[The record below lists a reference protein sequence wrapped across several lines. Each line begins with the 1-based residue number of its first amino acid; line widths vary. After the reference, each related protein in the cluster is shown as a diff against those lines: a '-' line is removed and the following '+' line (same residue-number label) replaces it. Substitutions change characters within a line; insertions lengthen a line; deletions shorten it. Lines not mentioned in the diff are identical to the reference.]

1 MADGSIRI
9 DATVSDEQAK
19 KQIAQMTKD
28 IEKQSA
34 AVDKQAAKVQKLA
47 EQWNKVAAGGT
58 KGTKMQADLAATEKE
73 AARLA
78 ARLDEVNA
86 EIEKA
91 QSDYNTKLKQAATG
105 AIPQEEFSESA
116 QKLNSLVAES
126 DKLGEALRNADDK
139 AAQLKQQLAEIK
151 QSSTMSSAG
160 QNVRQ
165 NLANETTQLD
175 NMKAGLKQSKSEMND
190 FVSQTNSKMAKLKRV
205 IAGLGAGLKT
215 SVGSLQNSLGGKLG
229 AAIDKLKAKF
239 SNFGRSSQKSM
250 KKATGGVQS
259 FGVRLRSIVAGAL
272 FFNLISKALTAMA
285 DRLGKALLA
294 NKTFAKS
301 FGQVKSNLLTAFQPI
316 YESIIPWLNKL
327 MQALAQVTA
336 QMAQFIASVFG
347 TTAQQAQENAK
358 ELNKQTDALDSTASS
373 AKKAEK
379 ALASFDTV
387 QKLTNKTTT
396 DPSTPKFD
404 TDYSAAKNQTPQWL
418 TDFWKVFQDSWA
430 QYGQQTIE
438 SAKNA
443 LSALKDMVSAIG
455 QSFMKIW
462 TNGTGLET
470 LNNIQ
475 LLLQTIFNLITAIAT
490 AFTNAWNANNTGE
503 QMLQAIMNLLNTIIQ
518 IITSIGQAFIN
529 AWNSG
534 NAGQA
539 MLQAIMT
546 AITNVV
552 SFVNSI
558 GQAFLTAWND
568 AGLGESI
575 MGHIISI
582 VTNIANAIGN
592 ISQRLQEA
600 WEKNN
605 NGVQIWEAILGIV
618 DSILGFIDRIT
629 EATANWAAQLNFEP
643 LMESIRNVLQ
653 AIKNLA
659 DSLGDVLGDLYENV
673 VLPMLTW
680 VIQTGLPGL
689 INLLANVIQFL
700 SEHKTLLALLTDAVI
715 GFVAAFKIA
724 SIIQQLA
731 SMAAAIGK
739 IVSGISPLTA
749 VLALVITLTV
759 GIISAWSNLTPLER
773 ATTVIYGIVAAVAA
787 LAVAIGAVTG
797 AAGAIAAA
805 AALAIGIGMV
815 YKNINAASKRSSASS
830 ASAYSLGNGNRPV
843 AFSMNDVPALANG
856 AVISPNSEF
865 LALLGD
871 QKSGVNVETP
881 LSTMIDAFNAALDA
895 RGGTGNSSQPIE
907 LYIDGAKFARI
918 TGPYNT
924 GETRR
929 RGVSLVAGGA

>member
-58 KGTKMQADLAATEKE
+58 KGIKMQADLAATEKE

-165 NLANETTQLD
+165 NLANETMQLE

-205 IAGLGAGLKT
+205 VAGLGAGLKT

-229 AAIDKLKAKF
+229 AAIDKLKSKF

-294 NKTFAKS
+294 NQTFAKS

-387 QKLTNKTTT
+387 QKLTNNSNNTT
-396 DPSTPKFD
+396 DPSAPKFD

-418 TDFWKVFQDSWA
+418 TDFWKVFQESWA

-455 QSFMKIW
+455 QSFMAIW

-490 AFTNAWNANNTGE
+490 AFTNAWNTNNTGE

-518 IITSIGQAFIN
+518 IITSIGQAFIA
-529 AWNSG
+529 AWNDG
-534 NAGQA
+534 NAGQI

-558 GQAFLTAWND
+558 GQAFLVAWNQ

-582 VTNIANAIGN
+582 ITNIANAIGN
-592 ISQRLQEA
+592 IAQRLQEA

-605 NGVQIWEAILGIV
+605 TGVAIWTAILGIV
-618 DSILGFIDRIT
+618 DSVLGFVDRIAQ
-629 EATANWAAQLNFEP
+629 ATANWAAQLNFSP
-643 LMESIRNVLQ
+643 LLESIKTLLEGV
-653 AIKNLA
+653 KNLT
-659 DSLGDVLGDLYENV
+659 DTLGEALGEIYQDII
-673 VLPMLTW
+673 LPLLTW
-680 VIQTGLPGL
+680 VIQTGLPSVITLLGS
-689 INLLANVIQFL
+689 LANFIANNKVLVKSLI
-700 SEHKTLLALLTDAVI
+700 EAVTL
-715 GFVAAFKIA
+715 FVAAWKLTGIIA
-724 SIIQQLA
+724 AVAKL
-731 SMAAAIGK
+731 
-739 IVSGISPLTA
+739 VSTINPLTA
-749 VLALVITLTV
+749 ALGLVVTLTLAV
-759 GIISAWSNLTPLER
+759 MNAWSNLSTLER
-773 ATTVIYGIVAAVAA
+773 VTTIIYGVVAAVAA
-787 LAVAIGAVTG
+787 LAVALGAITG
-797 AAGAIAAA
+797 PAGAIAAA
-805 AALAIGIGMV
+805 ASIAVGLGMV
-815 YKNINAASKRSSASS
+815 ALNTSKANKRSSSGTR
-830 ASAYSLGNGNRPV
+830 AYSEDFSRPV
-843 AFSMNDVPALANG
+843 AFSLDSVPHLANG

-918 TGPYNT
+918 TGPYNS

-929 RGVSLVAGGA
+929 RGVSLVTGGA

>member
-28 IEKQSA
+28 IEEQSA

-58 KGTKMQADLAATEKE
+58 KGIKMQADLAATEKE

-165 NLANETTQLD
+165 NLANETMQLE

-205 IAGLGAGLKT
+205 VAGLGAGLKT

-229 AAIDKLKAKF
+229 AAIDKLKSKF

-294 NKTFAKS
+294 NQTFAKS

-387 QKLTNKTTT
+387 QKLTNNSNNTT
-396 DPSTPKFD
+396 DPSAPKFD
-404 TDYSAAKNQTPQWL
+404 TDYSAVKNQTPQWL

-455 QSFMKIW
+455 QAFMAVW
-462 TNGTGLET
+462 TNGTGLAL

-490 AFTNAWNANNTGE
+490 AFTNAWNTNNTGE
-503 QMLQAIMNLLNTIIQ
+503 QMLQAIMNLLNTIVQ

-558 GQAFLTAWND
+558 GQAFLVAWNQ

-582 VTNIANAIGN
+582 ITNIANAIGN
-592 ISQRLQEA
+592 IAQRLQEA

-605 NGVQIWEAILGIV
+605 TGVAIWTAILGIV
-618 DSILGFIDRIT
+618 DSVLGFVDRIAQ
-629 EATANWAAQLNFEP
+629 ATANWAAQLNFSP
-643 LMESIRNVLQ
+643 LLESIKTLLEGV
-653 AIKNLA
+653 KNLT
-659 DSLGDVLGDLYENV
+659 DTLGEALGEIYQDII
-673 VLPMLTW
+673 LPLLTW
-680 VIQTGLPGL
+680 VIQTGLPSVITLLGS
-689 INLLANVIQFL
+689 LANFIANNKVLVKSLI
-700 SEHKTLLALLTDAVI
+700 EAVTL
-715 GFVAAFKIA
+715 FVAAWKLTGIIA
-724 SIIQQLA
+724 AVAKL
-731 SMAAAIGK
+731 
-739 IVSGISPLTA
+739 VSTINPLTA
-749 VLALVITLTV
+749 ALGLVVTLTLAV
-759 GIISAWSNLTPLER
+759 MNAWSNLSTLER
-773 ATTVIYGIVAAVAA
+773 VTTIIYGVVAAVAA
-787 LAVAIGAVTG
+787 LAVALGAITG
-797 AAGAIAAA
+797 PAGAIAAA
-805 AALAIGIGMV
+805 ASIAVGLGMV
-815 YKNINAASKRSSASS
+815 ALNTSKANKRSSSGTR
-830 ASAYSLGNGNRPV
+830 AYSEDFSRPV
-843 AFSMNDVPALANG
+843 AFSLDSVPHLANG

-929 RGVSLVAGGA
+929 RGVSLVTGGA

>member
-58 KGTKMQADLAATEKE
+58 KGIKMQADLAATEKE

-78 ARLDEVNA
+78 TRLDEVNA

-91 QSDYNTKLKQAATG
+91 QSDYNTKLNQAATG

-165 NLANETTQLD
+165 SLDNETTQLG

-205 IAGLGAGLKT
+205 VAGLGAGLKT
-215 SVGSLQNSLGGKLG
+215 SVGSLQNSLGSKLG
-229 AAIDKLKAKF
+229 ATIDKLKSKF

-272 FFNLISKALTAMA
+272 FFNLISKALTAMT

-316 YESIIPWLNKL
+316 YESIIPLLNKL

-387 QKLTNKTTT
+387 QKLTNNTT
-396 DPSTPKFD
+396 DPSAPKFD

-455 QSFMKIW
+455 QSFMAIW

-475 LLLQTIFNLITAIAT
+475 LLLQTIFDLITAIAT
-490 AFTNAWNANNTGE
+490 AFTNAWNTNNTGE

-518 IITSIGQAFIN
+518 IITSIGQAFIA
-529 AWNSG
+529 AWNDG
-534 NAGQA
+534 NAGQI
-539 MLQAIMT
+539 MLQSIMT
-546 AITNVV
+546 LITTVVQAISAIGQAFLAAWNDGNAGQTMINTLIQMITAVV
-552 SFVNSI
+552 NLVNSI
-558 GQAFLTAWND
+558 GQAFITAWTQG
-568 AGLGESI
+568 GLGQSI
-575 MGHIISI
+575 FAHILSI
-582 VTNIANAIGN
+582 ITNIITAIKSIAEN
-592 ISQRLQEA
+592 LQSA
-600 WEKNN
+600 WEYNG
-605 NGVQIWEAILGIV
+605 NGVAIWT
-618 DSILGFIDRIT
+618 SILKIIDDVLAGIDRMSQ
-629 EATANWAAQLNFEP
+629 ATANWASGLNFEP
-643 LMESIRNVLQ
+643 LMTAFRNLLAAIEPLVDIIMNGLSWAYENVLQ
-653 AIKNLA
+653 PFSKWTIEEAAPAIL
-659 DSLGDVLGDLYENV
+659 
-673 VLPMLTW
+673 
-680 VIQTGLPGL
+680 
-689 INLLANVIQFL
+689 NLLAAALQAVYKVVSALAPILQTIWSIIKPIVQFIGFSVI
-700 SEHKTLLALLTDAVI
+700 SIIEGLTDTITKLGDAISFVLNLISKI
-715 GFVAAFKIA
+715 G
-724 SIIQQLA
+724 SG
-731 SMAAAIGK
+731 IG
-739 IVSGISPLTA
+739 SGISSLVGALGGGLSAFSLDSPTA
-749 VLALVITLTV
+749 
-759 GIISAWSNLTPLER
+759 
-773 ATTVIYGIVAAVAA
+773 
-787 LAVAIGAVTG
+787 
-797 AAGAIAAA
+797 
-805 AALAIGIGMV
+805 
-815 YKNINAASKRSSASS
+815 
-830 ASAYSLGNGNRPV
+830 AYSL
-843 AFSMNDVPALANG
+843 DIPALANG

-918 TGPYNT
+918 TGPYNS

-929 RGVSLVAGGA
+929 RGVSLVTGGA

>member
-9 DATVSDEQAK
+9 EATVSDEQAK

-58 KGTKMQADLAATEKE
+58 KGIKMQADLAATEKE

-86 EIEKA
+86 EIEKT
-91 QSDYNTKLKQAATG
+91 QSDYSTKLKQAATG
-105 AIPQEEFSESA
+105 AIPQEEFSASA
-116 QKLNSLVAES
+116 QKLSELVAES
-126 DKLGEALRNADDK
+126 DKLAEALRGADDK
-139 AAQLKQQLAEIK
+139 AAKLKVDLAAAKEA
-151 QSSTMSSAG
+151 SVSSSAG
-160 QNVRQ
+160 QNVKS
-165 NLANETTQLD
+165 NLD
-175 NMKAGLKQSKSEMND
+175 NEQVKLENMRYGLKKSQADMD
-190 FVSQTNSKMAKLKRV
+190 GFVNQTNSKIAKLKRV
-205 IAGLGAGLKT
+205 VASLSAGLKT
-215 SVGSLQNSLGGKLG
+215 SVGNLQKSFGSKLG

-294 NKTFAKS
+294 NQTFAKS

-387 QKLTNKTTT
+387 QKLSNNSSNTT
-396 DPSTPKFD
+396 DPSAPKFD

-455 QSFMKIW
+455 QSFMAIW

-475 LLLQTIFNLITAIAT
+475 LLLQTIFDLITAIAT
-490 AFTNAWNANNTGE
+490 AFTNAWNTNNTGE

-518 IITSIGQAFIN
+518 IITSIGQAFIA
-529 AWNSG
+529 AWNDG
-534 NAGQA
+534 NAGQI
-539 MLQAIMT
+539 MLQSIMT
-546 AITNVV
+546 LITTVVQAINAIGQAFLAAWNDGNAGQTMINSLIQMITAVV
-552 SFVNSI
+552 NLVNSI
-558 GQAFLTAWND
+558 GQAFIAAWSD

-575 MGHIISI
+575 FSNILSII
-582 VTNIANAIGN
+582 TNIENAIKSLAEN
-592 ISQRLQEA
+592 LQSA
-600 WEKNN
+600 WEYNG
-605 NGVQIWEAILGIV
+605 NGVAVWE
-618 DSILGFIDRIT
+618 SILKIIDDVLAGIDKMSQ
-629 EATANWAAQLNFEP
+629 ATADWASGLNFEP
-643 LMESIRNVLQ
+643 LVTAFNNFMAALEPVVDLIMNGLAWAWENVLLP
-653 AIKNLA
+653 LA
-659 DSLGDVLGDLYENV
+659 SWTIEEAAPAVL
-673 VLPMLTW
+673 
-680 VIQTGLPGL
+680 
-689 INLLANVIQFL
+689 NLLAAALQAVYKVVSALAPILQTIWSIIKPIVQFIGFSVI
-700 SEHKTLLALLTDAVI
+700 SIIKGLTDTITKLGDALSFVI
-715 GFVAAFKIA
+715 NLISKIG
-724 SIIQQLA
+724 SG
-731 SMAAAIGK
+731 IG
-739 IVSGISPLTA
+739 SGISSL
-749 VLALVITLTV
+749 VGALGGGL
-759 GIISAWSNLTPLER
+759 SAFSLDSP
-773 ATTVIYGIVAAVAA
+773 AA
-787 LAVAIGAVTG
+787 
-797 AAGAIAAA
+797 
-805 AALAIGIGMV
+805 
-815 YKNINAASKRSSASS
+815 
-830 ASAYSLGNGNRPV
+830 AYSL
-843 AFSMNDVPALANG
+843 DIPALANG

-918 TGPYNT
+918 TGPYNS

>member
-58 KGTKMQADLAATEKE
+58 KGIKMQADLAATEKE

-78 ARLDEVNA
+78 TRLDEVNA

-91 QSDYNTKLKQAATG
+91 QSDYSTKLKQAATG

-126 DKLGEALRNADDK
+126 DRLGEALRNADAK

-165 NLANETTQLD
+165 NLANETTQLE

-190 FVSQTNSKMAKLKRV
+190 FASQTNSKMAKLKRV
-205 IAGLGAGLKT
+205 IASLGAGLKT

-229 AAIDKLKAKF
+229 AAIDKLKGKF
-239 SNFGRSSQKSM
+239 SSFGRSSQKSM

-294 NKTFAKS
+294 NQTFAKS

-387 QKLTNKTTT
+387 QKLSNNSSNTT
-396 DPSTPKFD
+396 DPSAPKFD
-404 TDYSAAKNQTPQWL
+404 TDYSAVKNQTPQWL

-455 QSFMKIW
+455 QSFMAIW

-475 LLLQTIFNLITAIAT
+475 LLLQTIFDLITAIAT
-490 AFTNAWNANNTGE
+490 AFTNAWNTNNTGE

-518 IITSIGQAFIN
+518 IITSIGQAFIA
-529 AWNSG
+529 AWNDG
-534 NAGQA
+534 NAGQI
-539 MLQAIMT
+539 MLQSIMT
-546 AITNVV
+546 LITTVVQAISAIGQAFLAAWNDGNAGQTMINTLIQMITAVV
-552 SFVNSI
+552 NLVNSI
-558 GQAFLTAWND
+558 GQAFIAAWSD

-575 MGHIISI
+575 FSNILSII
-582 VTNIANAIGN
+582 TNIENTIKSLAEN
-592 ISQRLQEA
+592 LQSA
-600 WEKNN
+600 WEYNG
-605 NGVQIWEAILGIV
+605 NGVAIWESILKIV
-618 DSILGFIDRIT
+618 DDVLAGIDKMSQ
-629 EATANWAAQLNFEP
+629 ATADWASGLNFEP
-643 LMESIRNVLQ
+643 LVTAFNNFMAALEPVVDLIVNGLAWAWENVLLPLASWTIEEAVPAILNLLAAALQ
-653 AIKNLA
+653 AIYKVVSALA
-659 DSLGDVLGDLYENV
+659 PILQTIWSIIKPIVQFIGFSVISIIEGLTDTITKLGDAISFVLN
-673 VLPMLTW
+673 
-680 VIQTGLPGL
+680 L
-689 INLLANVIQFL
+689 I
-700 SEHKTLLALLTDAVI
+700 SKI
-715 GFVAAFKIA
+715 G
-724 SIIQQLA
+724 SG
-731 SMAAAIGK
+731 IG
-739 IVSGISPLTA
+739 SGISSL
-749 VLALVITLTV
+749 VGALGGGL
-759 GIISAWSNLTPLER
+759 S
-773 ATTVIYGIVAAVAA
+773 
-787 LAVAIGAVTG
+787 
-797 AAGAIAAA
+797 
-805 AALAIGIGMV
+805 
-815 YKNINAASKRSSASS
+815 
-830 ASAYSLGNGNRPV
+830 
-843 AFSMNDVPALANG
+843 AFSMDSPTAAYALDIPALANG

-918 TGPYNT
+918 TGPYNS

-929 RGVSLVAGGA
+929 RGVSLVTGGA

>member
-58 KGTKMQADLAATEKE
+58 KGIKMQADLAATEKE

-78 ARLDEVNA
+78 TRLDEVNA

-91 QSDYNTKLKQAATG
+91 QSDYSTKLKQAATG

-139 AAQLKQQLAEIK
+139 AAQLKQQIAEIK

-165 NLANETTQLD
+165 NLANETTQLE

-205 IAGLGAGLKT
+205 IAGLGAGLKS
-215 SVGSLQNSLGGKLG
+215 SVGSLQNFLGGKLG

-387 QKLTNKTTT
+387 QKLSNKTTT

-418 TDFWKVFQDSWA
+418 TDFWKVFQQSWA
-430 QYGQQTIE
+430 QYGQQSIE
-438 SAKNA
+438 SAKTA
-443 LSALKDMVSAIG
+443 LAALKDMVSAIG
-455 QSFMKIW
+455 RSFMEIW

-490 AFTNAWNANNTGE
+490 AFTNAWNTNNTGE

-518 IITSIGQAFIN
+518 IITSIGQAFIA
-529 AWNSG
+529 AWNDG
-534 NAGQA
+534 NAGQI
-539 MLQAIMT
+539 MLQSIMT
-546 AITNVV
+546 LITTVVQAINAIGQAFLAAWNDGNAGQTMLNSLIQMITAVV
-552 SFVNSI
+552 NLVNSI
-558 GQAFLTAWND
+558 GQAFIVAWSD

-575 MGHIISI
+575 FSNILSII
-582 VTNIANAIGN
+582 TNIENAIKSLAQN
-592 ISQRLQEA
+592 LQSA
-600 WEKNN
+600 WEYNN
-605 NGVQIWEAILGIV
+605 NGVAIWE
-618 DSILGFIDRIT
+618 SILKIIDDVLAGIDKMSQ
-629 EATANWAAQLNFEP
+629 ATADWASGLNFEP
-643 LMESIRNVLQ
+643 LVTAFNNFMAALEPVVDLIMNGLAWAWENVLLPLASWTIEDAVPAILNLLAAALQ
-653 AIKNLA
+653 AIYKVVSALA
-659 DSLGDVLGDLYENV
+659 PILQTIWSIIKPIVQFIGFSVISIIEGLTDTITKLGDAISFVLN
-673 VLPMLTW
+673 
-680 VIQTGLPGL
+680 L
-689 INLLANVIQFL
+689 I
-700 SEHKTLLALLTDAVI
+700 SKI
-715 GFVAAFKIA
+715 G
-724 SIIQQLA
+724 SG
-731 SMAAAIGK
+731 IG
-739 IVSGISPLTA
+739 SGISSL
-749 VLALVITLTV
+749 VGALGGGL
-759 GIISAWSNLTPLER
+759 SAFSLDSPT
-773 ATTVIYGIVAAVAA
+773 
-787 LAVAIGAVTG
+787 
-797 AAGAIAAA
+797 
-805 AALAIGIGMV
+805 
-815 YKNINAASKRSSASS
+815 
-830 ASAYSLGNGNRPV
+830 SAYAL
-843 AFSMNDVPALANG
+843 DIPALANG

-871 QKSGVNVETP
+871 QKNGVNVETP

-895 RGGTGNSSQPIE
+895 RGGAGNSSQPIE

>member
-34 AVDKQAAKVQKLA
+34 AVDRQAAKVQKLA
-47 EQWNKVAAGGT
+47 DQWNKVAAGGT
-58 KGTKMQADLAATEKE
+58 KGIKMQADLAATEKE

-91 QSDYNTKLKQAATG
+91 QSDYNTKLKQATTG

-165 NLANETTQLD
+165 SLDNETTQLG

-229 AAIDKLKAKF
+229 AAIDKLKSKF

-336 QMAQFIASVFG
+336 QMAQFTASVFG
-347 TTAQQAQENAK
+347 TTAQKAQDNAK
-358 ELNKQTDALDSTASS
+358 ALEEQVDATNDTTKAT
-373 AKKAEK
+373 KKAEK

-387 QKLTNKTTT
+387 QKLSNNSDNTT
-396 DPSTPKFD
+396 DPSAPKFD
-404 TDYSAAKNQTPQWL
+404 TDYSAVKKQTPQWL

-443 LSALKDMVSAIG
+443 LSALKDMVSAVG
-455 QSFMKIW
+455 QSFMAIW

-490 AFTNAWNANNTGE
+490 AFTNAWNTNNTGE

-518 IITSIGQAFIN
+518 IITSIGQAFIA
-529 AWNSG
+529 AWNDG
-534 NAGQA
+534 NAGQI

-558 GQAFLTAWND
+558 GQAFIVAWNQ

-582 VTNIANAIGN
+582 ITNIVNAIGN
-592 ISQRLQEA
+592 IAQRLQEA

-605 NGVQIWEAILGIV
+605 TGVAIWTAILGIV
-618 DSILGFIDRIT
+618 DSVLGFVDRIAQ
-629 EATANWAAQLNFEP
+629 ATANWAAQLNFSP
-643 LMESIRNVLQ
+643 LLESIKTLLEGV
-653 AIKNLA
+653 KNLT
-659 DSLGDVLGDLYENV
+659 DTLGEALGEIYQDII
-673 VLPMLTW
+673 LPLLTW
-680 VIQTGLPGL
+680 VIQTGLPSVITLLGS
-689 INLLANVIQFL
+689 LANFIANNKVLVKSLI
-700 SEHKTLLALLTDAVI
+700 EAVTL
-715 GFVAAFKIA
+715 FVAAWKLTGIIA
-724 SIIQQLA
+724 AVAKLA
-731 SMAAAIGK
+731 STINPLAAALG
-739 IVSGISPLTA
+739 
-749 VLALVITLTV
+749 LVVTLTLAV
-759 GIISAWSNLTPLER
+759 MNAWSNLTTLER
-773 ATTVIYGIVAAVAA
+773 ITTIIYGVVAAVAA
-787 LAVAIGAVTG
+787 LAVALGAVTG
-797 AAGAIAAA
+797 PAGAIAAA
-805 AALAIGIGMV
+805 ASIAVGIGMV
-815 YKNINAASKRSSASS
+815 ALNTSKANKRSSSGTR
-830 ASAYSLGNGNRPV
+830 AYSGEFSRPV
-843 AFSMNDVPALANG
+843 AFSLDSVPHLANG

-918 TGPYNT
+918 TGPYNS

-929 RGVSLVAGGA
+929 RGVSLVTGGA

>member
-58 KGTKMQADLAATEKE
+58 KGIKMQADLAATEKE

-165 NLANETTQLD
+165 NLANETTQLE

-205 IAGLGAGLKT
+205 ITGLGAGLKT
-215 SVGSLQNSLGGKLG
+215 SVGSLQNFLGGKLG

-239 SNFGRSSQKSM
+239 ANFGRSSQKSM

-387 QKLTNKTTT
+387 QKLTNNTT
-396 DPSTPKFD
+396 DPSAPKFD
-404 TDYSAAKNQTPQWL
+404 TDYSAAENQTPQWL

-443 LSALKDMVSAIG
+443 LTALKDMVSAIG
-455 QSFMKIW
+455 QSFMAIW

-475 LLLQTIFNLITAIAT
+475 LLLQTIFDLITAIAT
-490 AFTNAWNANNTGE
+490 AFTNAWNTNNTGE

-518 IITSIGQAFIN
+518 IITSIGQAFIA
-529 AWNSG
+529 AWNDG
-534 NAGQA
+534 NAGQI
-539 MLQAIMT
+539 MLQSIMT
-546 AITNVV
+546 LITTVVQAINAIGQAFLAAWNDGNAGQTMINTLIQMITAVV
-552 SFVNSI
+552 NLVNSI
-558 GQAFLTAWND
+558 GQAFIAAWSD

-575 MGHIISI
+575 FSNILSII
-582 VTNIANAIGN
+582 TNIENSIKSLAEN
-592 ISQRLQEA
+592 LQSA
-600 WEKNN
+600 WEYNG
-605 NGVQIWEAILGIV
+605 NGVAIWE
-618 DSILGFIDRIT
+618 SILKIIDDVLAGIDKMSQ
-629 EATANWAAQLNFEP
+629 ATADWASGLNFEP
-643 LMESIRNVLQ
+643 LVTAFNNFMAALEPVVDLIMNGLAWAWENVLLP
-653 AIKNLA
+653 LA
-659 DSLGDVLGDLYENV
+659 SWTIEEAAPAVL
-673 VLPMLTW
+673 
-680 VIQTGLPGL
+680 
-689 INLLANVIQFL
+689 NLLAAALQAVYKVVSALAPILQTIWSIIKPIVQFIGFSVI
-700 SEHKTLLALLTDAVI
+700 SIIKGLTDTITKLGDALSFVI
-715 GFVAAFKIA
+715 NLISKIG
-724 SIIQQLA
+724 SG
-731 SMAAAIGK
+731 IG
-739 IVSGISPLTA
+739 SGISSL
-749 VLALVITLTV
+749 VGALGGGL
-759 GIISAWSNLTPLER
+759 SAFSLDSP
-773 ATTVIYGIVAAVAA
+773 AA
-787 LAVAIGAVTG
+787 
-797 AAGAIAAA
+797 
-805 AALAIGIGMV
+805 
-815 YKNINAASKRSSASS
+815 
-830 ASAYSLGNGNRPV
+830 AYSL
-843 AFSMNDVPALANG
+843 DIPALANG

-918 TGPYNT
+918 TGPYNS

-929 RGVSLVAGGA
+929 RGVSLVTGGA

>member
-34 AVDKQAAKVQKLA
+34 AVDKQAAKVHKLA

-58 KGTKMQADLAATEKE
+58 KGIKMQADLAATEKE

-86 EIEKA
+86 EIEKT

-105 AIPQEEFSESA
+105 TIPQEEFSESA

-165 NLANETTQLD
+165 SLANETTQLE

-190 FVSQTNSKMAKLKRV
+190 FVSHTNSKMAKLKRV
-205 IAGLGAGLKT
+205 IASLGAGLKT
-215 SVGSLQNSLGGKLG
+215 SVGSLQNFLGGKLG

-239 SNFGRSSQKSM
+239 ANFGRSSQKSM

-272 FFNLISKALTAMA
+272 FFNLISKALTEMA

-294 NKTFAKS
+294 NQTFAKS

-387 QKLTNKTTT
+387 QKLTNNTT
-396 DPSTPKFD
+396 DPSAPKFD
-404 TDYSAAKNQTPQWL
+404 TDYSAVKNQTPQWL

-443 LSALKDMVSAIG
+443 LFALKDMVSAIG
-455 QSFMKIW
+455 QSFMAIW

-475 LLLQTIFNLITAIAT
+475 LLLQTIFGLITAIAT
-490 AFTNAWNANNTGE
+490 AFTNAWNTNNTGE

-518 IITSIGQAFIN
+518 IITSIGQAFIA
-529 AWNSG
+529 AWNDG
-534 NAGQA
+534 NAGQI
-539 MLQAIMT
+539 MLQSIMT
-546 AITNVV
+546 LITTVVQTISAIGQAFLAAWNDGNAGQTMINTLIQMITAVV
-552 SFVNSI
+552 SLVNSI
-558 GQAFLTAWND
+558 GQAFIAAWSD

-575 MGHIISI
+575 FSNILSII
-582 VTNIANAIGN
+582 TNIENAIKSLAEN
-592 ISQRLQEA
+592 LQSA
-600 WEKNN
+600 WEYNG
-605 NGVQIWEAILGIV
+605 NGVAVWE
-618 DSILGFIDRIT
+618 SILKIIDDVLAGIDKMSQ
-629 EATANWAAQLNFEP
+629 ATADWASGLNFEP
-643 LMESIRNVLQ
+643 LVTAFNNFMAALEPVVDLIMNGLAWAWENVLLP
-653 AIKNLA
+653 LA
-659 DSLGDVLGDLYENV
+659 SWTIEEAAPAVL
-673 VLPMLTW
+673 
-680 VIQTGLPGL
+680 
-689 INLLANVIQFL
+689 NLLAAALQAVYKVVSALAPILQTIWSIIKPIVQFIGFSVI
-700 SEHKTLLALLTDAVI
+700 SIIKGLTDTITKLGDAISFVLNLISKI
-715 GFVAAFKIA
+715 G
-724 SIIQQLA
+724 SG
-731 SMAAAIGK
+731 IG
-739 IVSGISPLTA
+739 SGISSL
-749 VLALVITLTV
+749 VGALGGGL
-759 GIISAWSNLTPLER
+759 S
-773 ATTVIYGIVAAVAA
+773 
-787 LAVAIGAVTG
+787 
-797 AAGAIAAA
+797 
-805 AALAIGIGMV
+805 
-815 YKNINAASKRSSASS
+815 
-830 ASAYSLGNGNRPV
+830 
-843 AFSMNDVPALANG
+843 AFSLDSPTAAYALDIPALANG

-918 TGPYNT
+918 TGPYNS

-929 RGVSLVAGGA
+929 RGVSLVTGGA

>member
-58 KGTKMQADLAATEKE
+58 KGIKMQADLAATEKE

-78 ARLDEVNA
+78 TRLDEVNA

-165 NLANETTQLD
+165 NLANETTQLE
-175 NMKAGLKQSKSEMND
+175 NMKTGLKQSKSEMND

-205 IAGLGAGLKT
+205 VAGLGAGLKS

-239 SNFGRSSQKSM
+239 SSFGRSSQKSM

-272 FFNLISKALTAMA
+272 FFNLISKALTAMT

-316 YESIIPWLNKL
+316 YEAIIPWLNKL

-336 QMAQFIASVFG
+336 RMAQFIASVFG

-387 QKLTNKTTT
+387 QKLSNETT

-404 TDYSAAKNQTPQWL
+404 TDYSAAGNQTPQWL

-455 QSFMKIW
+455 QSFMAIW

-490 AFTNAWNANNTGE
+490 AFTNAWNTNNTGE

-539 MLQAIMT
+539 MLQAIMA

-618 DSILGFIDRIT
+618 DSILGYIDRCSK
-629 EATANWAAQLNFEP
+629 ATADWAAQLNFEP
-643 LMESIRNVLQ
+643 LMESIKNLLQ
-653 AIKNLA
+653 AIKNLV
-659 DSLGDVLGDLYENV
+659 DTIGEVLGNVHQSV
-673 VLPMLTW
+673 VLPFLGW
-680 VIQTGLPGL
+680 VIETALPGL
-689 INLLANVIQFL
+689 INLLATVIQFL
-700 SEHKTLLALLTDAVI
+700 SEHQNLLVVLTGLVV
-715 GFVAAFKIA
+715 GFIAAFKLA
-724 SIIQQLA
+724 VIIQQLVKMA
-731 SMAAAIGK
+731 SAISDVIALFTANPILIAVVAIVAA
-739 IVSGISPLTA
+739 
-749 VLALVITLTV
+749 LALVIANWNKIKEV
-759 GIISAWSNLTPLER
+759 AGNVCDWIVEKIQAIIQTIKDAIQSVKDFFS
-773 ATTVIYGIVAAVAA
+773 
-787 LAVAIGAVTG
+787 AIGNKVSS
-797 AAGAIAAA
+797 
-805 AALAIGIGMV
+805 GI
-815 YKNINAASKRSSASS
+815 SSFFGGGT
-830 ASAYSLGNGNRPV
+830 SAYSLPASAAV
-843 AFSMNDVPALANG
+843 SSYSLDIPALANG

>member
-58 KGTKMQADLAATEKE
+58 KGIKMQADLAATEKE

-165 NLANETTQLD
+165 SLDNETTQLG

-205 IAGLGAGLKT
+205 VAGLGAGLKT

-229 AAIDKLKAKF
+229 AAIDKLKSKF

-294 NKTFAKS
+294 NQTFAKS

-387 QKLTNKTTT
+387 QKLTNNSNNTT
-396 DPSTPKFD
+396 DPSAPKFD

-418 TDFWKVFQDSWA
+418 TDFWKVFQESWA

-455 QSFMKIW
+455 QSFMAIW
-462 TNGTGLET
+462 TSGTGLET

-475 LLLQTIFNLITAIAT
+475 LMLQTIFDLITAIAT
-490 AFTNAWNANNTGE
+490 AFTNAWNTNNTGE

-518 IITSIGQAFIN
+518 IITSIGQAFIA
-529 AWNSG
+529 AWNDG
-534 NAGQA
+534 NAGQI

-558 GQAFLTAWND
+558 GQAFIVAWNQ

-582 VTNIANAIGN
+582 ITNIANAIGN
-592 ISQRLQEA
+592 IAQRLQEA

-605 NGVQIWEAILGIV
+605 TGVAIWTAILGIV
-618 DSILGFIDRIT
+618 DSVLGFVDRIAQ
-629 EATANWAAQLNFEP
+629 ATANWAAQLNFSP
-643 LMESIRNVLQ
+643 LLESIKTLLEGV
-653 AIKNLA
+653 KNLT
-659 DSLGDVLGDLYENV
+659 DTLGEALGEIYQDII
-673 VLPMLTW
+673 LPLLTW
-680 VIQTGLPGL
+680 VIQTGLPSVITLLGS
-689 INLLANVIQFL
+689 LANFIANNKVLVKSLI
-700 SEHKTLLALLTDAVI
+700 EAVTL
-715 GFVAAFKIA
+715 FVAAWKLTGIIA
-724 SIIQQLA
+724 AVAKL
-731 SMAAAIGK
+731 
-739 IVSGISPLTA
+739 VSTINPLTA
-749 VLALVITLTV
+749 ALGLVVTLTLAV
-759 GIISAWSNLTPLER
+759 MNAWSNLSTLER
-773 ATTVIYGIVAAVAA
+773 VTTIIYGVVAAVAA
-787 LAVAIGAVTG
+787 LAVALGAITG
-797 AAGAIAAA
+797 PAGAIAAA
-805 AALAIGIGMV
+805 ASIAVGLGMV
-815 YKNINAASKRSSASS
+815 ALNTSKANKRSSSGTR
-830 ASAYSLGNGNRPV
+830 AYSEDFSRPV
-843 AFSMNDVPALANG
+843 AFSLDSVPHLANG

-918 TGPYNT
+918 TGPYNS

-929 RGVSLVAGGA
+929 RGVSLVTGGA

>member
-58 KGTKMQADLAATEKE
+58 KGIKMQADLAATEKE

-165 NLANETTQLD
+165 NLANETTQLG

-205 IAGLGAGLKT
+205 VAGLGAGLKT
-215 SVGSLQNSLGGKLG
+215 SVGSLQNFLGGKLG

-239 SNFGRSSQKSM
+239 SSFGRSSQKSM

-294 NKTFAKS
+294 NQTFAKS

-387 QKLTNKTTT
+387 QKLSNNSSNTT
-396 DPSTPKFD
+396 DPSAPKFD
-404 TDYSAAKNQTPQWL
+404 TDYSAAKNQTPKWL

-443 LSALKDMVSAIG
+443 LTALKDMVSAIG
-455 QSFMKIW
+455 QSFMAIW

-475 LLLQTIFNLITAIAT
+475 LLLQTIFDLITAIAT
-490 AFTNAWNANNTGE
+490 AFTNAWNTNNTGE
-503 QMLQAIMNLLNTIIQ
+503 QMLQAIMDLLNTIIQ
-518 IITSIGQAFIN
+518 IITSIGQAFIA
-529 AWNSG
+529 AWNDG
-534 NAGQA
+534 NAGQI
-539 MLQAIMT
+539 MLQSIMT
-546 AITNVV
+546 LITTVVQAISAIGQAFLAAWNDGNAGQTMINTLIQMITAVV
-552 SFVNSI
+552 NLVNSI
-558 GQAFLTAWND
+558 GQAFITAWTD

-575 MGHIISI
+575 FSNILSII
-582 VTNIANAIGN
+582 TNIENTIKSLAEN
-592 ISQRLQEA
+592 LQSA
-600 WEKNN
+600 WEYNG
-605 NGVQIWEAILGIV
+605 NGVAIWESILKIV
-618 DSILGFIDRIT
+618 DDVLAGIDKMSQ
-629 EATANWAAQLNFEP
+629 ATADWASGLNFEP
-643 LMESIRNVLQ
+643 LVTAFNNFMAALEPVVDLIVNGLAWAWENVLLPLASWTIEEAAPAILNLLAAALQ
-653 AIKNLA
+653 AIYKVVSALA
-659 DSLGDVLGDLYENV
+659 PILQTIWSIIKPIVQFIGFSVISIIEGLTDTITKLGDTISFVL
-673 VLPMLTW
+673 
-680 VIQTGLPGL
+680 
-689 INLLANVIQFL
+689 NL
-700 SEHKTLLALLTDAVI
+700 
-715 GFVAAFKIA
+715 
-724 SIIQQLA
+724 
-731 SMAAAIGK
+731 IGK
-739 IVSGISPLTA
+739 IGSGIGSGISSL
-749 VLALVITLTV
+749 VGALGGGL
-759 GIISAWSNLTPLER
+759 S
-773 ATTVIYGIVAAVAA
+773 
-787 LAVAIGAVTG
+787 
-797 AAGAIAAA
+797 
-805 AALAIGIGMV
+805 
-815 YKNINAASKRSSASS
+815 
-830 ASAYSLGNGNRPV
+830 
-843 AFSMNDVPALANG
+843 AFSLDSPATAYALDIPALANG

-918 TGPYNT
+918 TGPYNS

-929 RGVSLVAGGA
+929 RGVSLVTGGA

>member
-58 KGTKMQADLAATEKE
+58 KGIKMQADLAATEKE

-78 ARLDEVNA
+78 TRLDEVNA

-91 QSDYNTKLKQAATG
+91 QSDYNAKLKQAATG

-151 QSSTMSSAG
+151 QSSAMSSAG

-165 NLANETTQLD
+165 NLANETTQLE

-215 SVGSLQNSLGGKLG
+215 SVGSLQNFLGGKLG

-239 SNFGRSSQKSM
+239 ANFGRSSQKSM

-294 NKTFAKS
+294 NQTFAKS

-387 QKLTNKTTT
+387 QKLSNNSSNTT

-404 TDYSAAKNQTPQWL
+404 TDYSAAKNQTPKWL

-455 QSFMKIW
+455 QSFMAIW

-475 LLLQTIFNLITAIAT
+475 LLLQTIFDLIAAIAT
-490 AFTNAWNANNTGE
+490 AFTNAWNTNNTGE
-503 QMLQAIMNLLNTIIQ
+503 QMLQAIMDLLNTIIQ
-518 IITSIGQAFIN
+518 IITSIGQAFIA
-529 AWNSG
+529 AWNDG
-534 NAGQA
+534 NAGQI
-539 MLQAIMT
+539 MLQSIMT
-546 AITNVV
+546 LITTVVQAISAIGQAFLAAWNDGNAGQTMINTLIQMITAVV
-552 SFVNSI
+552 NLVNSI
-558 GQAFLTAWND
+558 GQAFIAAWSD

-575 MGHIISI
+575 FSNILSII
-582 VTNIANAIGN
+582 TNIENAIKSLAEN
-592 ISQRLQEA
+592 LQSA
-600 WEKNN
+600 WEYNG
-605 NGVQIWEAILGIV
+605 NGVAIWE
-618 DSILGFIDRIT
+618 SILKIIDDVLAGIDKMSQ
-629 EATANWAAQLNFEP
+629 ATADWASGLNFEP
-643 LMESIRNVLQ
+643 LVTALNNFMAALEPVVDLIMNGLAWAWENVLLP
-653 AIKNLA
+653 LA
-659 DSLGDVLGDLYENV
+659 SWTIEEAAPAVL
-673 VLPMLTW
+673 
-680 VIQTGLPGL
+680 
-689 INLLANVIQFL
+689 NLLAAALQAVYKVVSALAPILQTIWSIIKPIVQFIGFSVI
-700 SEHKTLLALLTDAVI
+700 SIIKGLTDTITKLGDAISFVLNLISKI
-715 GFVAAFKIA
+715 G
-724 SIIQQLA
+724 SG
-731 SMAAAIGK
+731 IG
-739 IVSGISPLTA
+739 SGISSL
-749 VLALVITLTV
+749 VGALGGGL
-759 GIISAWSNLTPLER
+759 S
-773 ATTVIYGIVAAVAA
+773 
-787 LAVAIGAVTG
+787 
-797 AAGAIAAA
+797 
-805 AALAIGIGMV
+805 
-815 YKNINAASKRSSASS
+815 
-830 ASAYSLGNGNRPV
+830 
-843 AFSMNDVPALANG
+843 AFSLDSPTAAYALDIPALANG

-918 TGPYNT
+918 TGPYNS

-929 RGVSLVAGGA
+929 RGVSLVTGGA

>member
-58 KGTKMQADLAATEKE
+58 KGIKMQADLAATEKE

-165 NLANETTQLD
+165 NLANETTQLE

-215 SVGSLQNSLGGKLG
+215 SVGSLQNFLGGKLG

-239 SNFGRSSQKSM
+239 ANFGRSSQKSM

-294 NKTFAKS
+294 NQTFAKS

-387 QKLTNKTTT
+387 QKLTNNSNNTT
-396 DPSTPKFD
+396 DPSAPKFD
-404 TDYSAAKNQTPQWL
+404 TDYSAVKNQTPQWL

-443 LSALKDMVSAIG
+443 LSALKDMVSTIG
-455 QSFMKIW
+455 QSFMAIW

-475 LLLQTIFNLITAIAT
+475 LLLQTIFDLITAIAT
-490 AFTNAWNANNTGE
+490 AFTNAWNTNNTGE
-503 QMLQAIMNLLNTIIQ
+503 QMLQSIMNLLNTIIQ
-518 IITSIGQAFIN
+518 IITSIGQAFIA
-529 AWNSG
+529 AWNDG
-534 NAGQA
+534 NAGQI
-539 MLQAIMT
+539 MLQSIMT
-546 AITNVV
+546 LITTVVQAISAIGQAFLAAWNDGNAGQTMINTLIQMITAVV
-552 SFVNSI
+552 NLVNSI
-558 GQAFLTAWND
+558 GQAFIAAWSD

-575 MGHIISI
+575 FSNILSII
-582 VTNIANAIGN
+582 TNIENAIKSLAQN
-592 ISQRLQEA
+592 LQSA
-600 WEKNN
+600 WEYNN
-605 NGVQIWEAILGIV
+605 NGVAIWE
-618 DSILGFIDRIT
+618 SILKIIDDVLAGIDKMSQ
-629 EATANWAAQLNFEP
+629 ATADWASGLNFEP
-643 LMESIRNVLQ
+643 LVTAFNNFMAALEPVVDLIMNGLAWAWENVLLP
-653 AIKNLA
+653 LA
-659 DSLGDVLGDLYENV
+659 SWTIEEAAPAVL
-673 VLPMLTW
+673 
-680 VIQTGLPGL
+680 
-689 INLLANVIQFL
+689 NLLAAALQAVYKVVSALAPILQTIWSIIKPIVQFIGFSVI
-700 SEHKTLLALLTDAVI
+700 SIIKGLTDTITKLGDAISFVLNLISKI
-715 GFVAAFKIA
+715 G
-724 SIIQQLA
+724 SG
-731 SMAAAIGK
+731 IG
-739 IVSGISPLTA
+739 SGISSL
-749 VLALVITLTV
+749 VGALGGGL
-759 GIISAWSNLTPLER
+759 S
-773 ATTVIYGIVAAVAA
+773 
-787 LAVAIGAVTG
+787 
-797 AAGAIAAA
+797 
-805 AALAIGIGMV
+805 
-815 YKNINAASKRSSASS
+815 
-830 ASAYSLGNGNRPV
+830 
-843 AFSMNDVPALANG
+843 AFSLDSPTAAYALDIPALANG

-918 TGPYNT
+918 TGPYNS

-929 RGVSLVAGGA
+929 RGVSLVTGGA

>member
-9 DATVSDEQAK
+9 EATVSDEQAK

-58 KGTKMQADLAATEKE
+58 KGIKMQADLAATEKE

-116 QKLNSLVAES
+116 KKLNSLVAES

-165 NLANETTQLD
+165 NLANETTQLE

-205 IAGLGAGLKT
+205 VAGLGAGLKT

-229 AAIDKLKAKF
+229 AAIDKLKSKF

-387 QKLTNKTTT
+387 QKLTNNSNNTT
-396 DPSTPKFD
+396 DPSAPKFD

-418 TDFWKVFQDSWA
+418 TDFWKVFQESWA

-455 QSFMKIW
+455 QSFMAIW

-490 AFTNAWNANNTGE
+490 AFTNAWNTNNTGE

-518 IITSIGQAFIN
+518 IITSIGQAFIA
-529 AWNSG
+529 AWNDG
-534 NAGQA
+534 NAGQI

-558 GQAFLTAWND
+558 GQAFLVAWNQ

-582 VTNIANAIGN
+582 ITNIANAIGN
-592 ISQRLQEA
+592 IAQRLQEA

-605 NGVQIWEAILGIV
+605 TGVAIWTAILGIV
-618 DSILGFIDRIT
+618 DSVLGFVDRIAQ
-629 EATANWAAQLNFEP
+629 ATANWAAQLNFSP
-643 LMESIRNVLQ
+643 LLESIKTLLEGV
-653 AIKNLA
+653 KNLT
-659 DSLGDVLGDLYENV
+659 DTLGEALGEIYQDII
-673 VLPMLTW
+673 LPLLTW
-680 VIQTGLPGL
+680 VIQTGLPSVITLLGS
-689 INLLANVIQFL
+689 LANFIANNKVLVKSLI
-700 SEHKTLLALLTDAVI
+700 EAVTL
-715 GFVAAFKIA
+715 FVAAWKLTGIIA
-724 SIIQQLA
+724 AVAKL
-731 SMAAAIGK
+731 
-739 IVSGISPLTA
+739 VSTINPLTA
-749 VLALVITLTV
+749 ALGLVVTLTLAV
-759 GIISAWSNLTPLER
+759 MNAWSNLSTLER
-773 ATTVIYGIVAAVAA
+773 VTTIIYGVVAAVAA
-787 LAVAIGAVTG
+787 LAVALGAITG
-797 AAGAIAAA
+797 PAGAIAAA
-805 AALAIGIGMV
+805 ASIAVGLGMV
-815 YKNINAASKRSSASS
+815 ALNTSKANKRSSSGTR
-830 ASAYSLGNGNRPV
+830 AYSEDFSRPV
-843 AFSMNDVPALANG
+843 AFSLDSVPHLANG

-918 TGPYNT
+918 TGPYNS

-929 RGVSLVAGGA
+929 RGVSLVTGGA

>member
-34 AVDKQAAKVQKLA
+34 AVDKQAAKVQRLA

-58 KGTKMQADLAATEKE
+58 KGIKMQADLAATEKE

-78 ARLDEVNA
+78 TRLDEVNA

-91 QSDYNTKLKQAATG
+91 QSDYSTKLKQAATG

-160 QNVRQ
+160 QNARQ

-272 FFNLISKALTAMA
+272 FFNLISKALTAMT

-387 QKLTNKTTT
+387 QKLSNKTTT
-396 DPSTPKFD
+396 DPSTPEFD

-418 TDFWKVFQDSWA
+418 TDFWKVFQQSWA

-618 DSILGFIDRIT
+618 DSILGYIDRCSK
-629 EATANWAAQLNFEP
+629 ATADWAAQLNFEP
-643 LMESIRNVLQ
+643 LMESIKNLLQ
-653 AIKNLA
+653 AIKNLV
-659 DSLGDVLGDLYENV
+659 DTIGEVLGNVHQSV
-673 VLPMLTW
+673 VLPFLGW
-680 VIQTGLPGL
+680 VIETALPGL
-689 INLLANVIQFL
+689 INLLATVIQFL
-700 SEHKTLLALLTDAVI
+700 SEHQNLLVVLTGLVV
-715 GFVAAFKIA
+715 GFIAAFKLA
-724 SIIQQLA
+724 AIIQQLVKMA
-731 SMAAAIGK
+731 STISDVIALFTANPILIAVVAIVAA
-739 IVSGISPLTA
+739 
-749 VLALVITLTV
+749 LALVIANWNKIKEV
-759 GIISAWSNLTPLER
+759 AGNVCDWIVEKIQAIIQTIKDAIQSVKDFFS
-773 ATTVIYGIVAAVAA
+773 
-787 LAVAIGAVTG
+787 AIGNKVSS
-797 AAGAIAAA
+797 
-805 AALAIGIGMV
+805 GI
-815 YKNINAASKRSSASS
+815 SSFFGGGT
-830 ASAYSLGNGNRPV
+830 SAYSLPASATV
-843 AFSMNDVPALANG
+843 SSYSLDIPALANG

-881 LSTMIDAFNAALDA
+881 LSTMVDAFNAALDA

-918 TGPYNT
+918 TGPYNS

-929 RGVSLVAGGA
+929 RGVSLVTGGA

>member
-9 DATVSDEQAK
+9 EATVSDEQAK

-58 KGTKMQADLAATEKE
+58 KGIKMQADLAATEKE

-86 EIEKA
+86 EIEKT
-91 QSDYNTKLKQAATG
+91 QSDYSTKLKQAATG
-105 AIPQEEFSESA
+105 AIPQEEFSASA
-116 QKLNSLVAES
+116 QKLSELVAES
-126 DKLGEALRNADDK
+126 DKLAEALRGADDK
-139 AAQLKQQLAEIK
+139 AAKLKVDLAAAKEA
-151 QSSTMSSAG
+151 SVSSSAG
-160 QNVRQ
+160 QNVKS
-165 NLANETTQLD
+165 NLD
-175 NMKAGLKQSKSEMND
+175 NEQVKLENMRYGLKKSQADMD
-190 FVSQTNSKMAKLKRV
+190 GFVNQTNSKIAKLKRV
-205 IAGLGAGLKT
+205 VASLSAGLKT
-215 SVGSLQNSLGGKLG
+215 SVGNLQKSFGSKLG

-294 NKTFAKS
+294 NQTFAKS

-387 QKLTNKTTT
+387 QKLSNNSSNTT
-396 DPSTPKFD
+396 DPSAPKFD

-455 QSFMKIW
+455 QSFMAIW

-475 LLLQTIFNLITAIAT
+475 LLLQTIFDLITAIAT
-490 AFTNAWNANNTGE
+490 AFTNAWNTNNTGE

-518 IITSIGQAFIN
+518 IITSIGQAFIA
-529 AWNSG
+529 AWNDG
-534 NAGQA
+534 NAGQI
-539 MLQAIMT
+539 MLQSIMT
-546 AITNVV
+546 LITTVVQAINAIGQAFLAAWNDGNAGQTMINSLIQMITAVV
-552 SFVNSI
+552 NLVNSI
-558 GQAFLTAWND
+558 GQAFIAAWSD

-575 MGHIISI
+575 FSNILSII
-582 VTNIANAIGN
+582 TNIENAIKSLAEN
-592 ISQRLQEA
+592 LQSA
-600 WEKNN
+600 WEYNG
-605 NGVQIWEAILGIV
+605 NGVAVWE
-618 DSILGFIDRIT
+618 SILKIIDDVLAGIDKMSQ
-629 EATANWAAQLNFEP
+629 ATADWASGLNFEP
-643 LMESIRNVLQ
+643 LVTAFNNFMAALEPVVDLIMNGLAWAWENVLLP
-653 AIKNLA
+653 LA
-659 DSLGDVLGDLYENV
+659 SWTIEEAAPAVL
-673 VLPMLTW
+673 
-680 VIQTGLPGL
+680 
-689 INLLANVIQFL
+689 NLLAAALQAVYKVVSALAPILQTIWSIIKPIVQFIGFSVI
-700 SEHKTLLALLTDAVI
+700 SIIKGLTDTITKLGDALSFVI
-715 GFVAAFKIA
+715 NLISKIG
-724 SIIQQLA
+724 SG
-731 SMAAAIGK
+731 IG
-739 IVSGISPLTA
+739 SGISSL
-749 VLALVITLTV
+749 VGALGGGL
-759 GIISAWSNLTPLER
+759 SAFSLDSP
-773 ATTVIYGIVAAVAA
+773 AA
-787 LAVAIGAVTG
+787 
-797 AAGAIAAA
+797 
-805 AALAIGIGMV
+805 
-815 YKNINAASKRSSASS
+815 
-830 ASAYSLGNGNRPV
+830 AYSL
-843 AFSMNDVPALANG
+843 DIPALANG

-918 TGPYNT
+918 TGPYNS

-929 RGVSLVAGGA
+929 RGVSLVTGGA

>member
-58 KGTKMQADLAATEKE
+58 KGIKMQADLAATEKE

-165 NLANETTQLD
+165 NLANETTQLG

-205 IAGLGAGLKT
+205 VAGLGAGLKT

-239 SNFGRSSQKSM
+239 SSFGRSSQKSM

-387 QKLTNKTTT
+387 QKLTNNSNNTT
-396 DPSTPKFD
+396 DPSAPKFD
-404 TDYSAAKNQTPQWL
+404 TDYSAVKNQTPQWL

-455 QSFMKIW
+455 QSFMAIW

-490 AFTNAWNANNTGE
+490 AFTNAWNTNNTGE

-518 IITSIGQAFIN
+518 IITSIGQAFIA
-529 AWNSG
+529 AWNDG
-534 NAGQA
+534 NAGQI
-539 MLQAIMT
+539 MLQSIMT
-546 AITNVV
+546 LITTVVQAISAIGQAFLAAWNDGNAGQTMINTLIQMITAVV
-552 SFVNSI
+552 NLVNSI
-558 GQAFLTAWND
+558 GQAFIAAWSD

-575 MGHIISI
+575 FSNILSII
-582 VTNIANAIGN
+582 TNIENTIKSLAEN
-592 ISQRLQEA
+592 LQSA
-600 WEKNN
+600 WEYNG
-605 NGVQIWEAILGIV
+605 NGVAVWE
-618 DSILGFIDRIT
+618 SILKIIDDVLAGIDKMSQ
-629 EATANWAAQLNFEP
+629 ATADWASGLNFEP
-643 LMESIRNVLQ
+643 LVTAFNNFMAALEPVVDLIMNGLAWAWENVLLP
-653 AIKNLA
+653 LA
-659 DSLGDVLGDLYENV
+659 SWTIEEAAPAVL
-673 VLPMLTW
+673 
-680 VIQTGLPGL
+680 
-689 INLLANVIQFL
+689 NLLAAALQAVYKVVSALAPILQTIWSIIKPIVQFIGFSVI
-700 SEHKTLLALLTDAVI
+700 SIIKGLTDTITKLGDALSFVI
-715 GFVAAFKIA
+715 NLISKIG
-724 SIIQQLA
+724 SG
-731 SMAAAIGK
+731 IG
-739 IVSGISPLTA
+739 SGISSLVGALGGGLSAFSLDSPTA
-749 VLALVITLTV
+749 
-759 GIISAWSNLTPLER
+759 
-773 ATTVIYGIVAAVAA
+773 
-787 LAVAIGAVTG
+787 
-797 AAGAIAAA
+797 
-805 AALAIGIGMV
+805 
-815 YKNINAASKRSSASS
+815 
-830 ASAYSLGNGNRPV
+830 AYSL
-843 AFSMNDVPALANG
+843 DIPALANG

-895 RGGTGNSSQPIE
+895 RGGNGNSSQPIE

-918 TGPYNT
+918 TGPYNS

-929 RGVSLVAGGA
+929 RGVSLVTGGA

>member
-58 KGTKMQADLAATEKE
+58 KGIKMQADLAATERE

-160 QNVRQ
+160 RNVRQ
-165 NLANETTQLD
+165 NLANETTQLE

-205 IAGLGAGLKT
+205 VAGLGAGLKT
-215 SVGSLQNSLGGKLG
+215 SVGSLQNFLGGKLG

-239 SNFGRSSQKSM
+239 ANFGRSSQKSM

-294 NKTFAKS
+294 NQTFAKS

-387 QKLTNKTTT
+387 QKLTNNSNNTT
-396 DPSTPKFD
+396 DPSAPKFD
-404 TDYSAAKNQTPQWL
+404 TDYSAVKNQTPQWL

-455 QSFMKIW
+455 QSFMAIW

-475 LLLQTIFNLITAIAT
+475 LLLQTIFDLITAIAT
-490 AFTNAWNANNTGE
+490 AFTNAWNTNNTGE
-503 QMLQAIMNLLNTIIQ
+503 QMLQSIMNLLNTIIQ
-518 IITSIGQAFIN
+518 IITSIGQAFIA
-529 AWNSG
+529 AWNDG
-534 NAGQA
+534 NAGQI
-539 MLQAIMT
+539 MLQSIMT
-546 AITNVV
+546 LITTVVQAISAIGQAFLAAWNDGNAGQTMINTLIQMITAVV
-552 SFVNSI
+552 NLVNSI
-558 GQAFLTAWND
+558 GQAFIAAWSD

-575 MGHIISI
+575 FSNILSII
-582 VTNIANAIGN
+582 TNIENTIKSLAEN
-592 ISQRLQEA
+592 LQSA
-600 WEKNN
+600 WKYNG
-605 NGVQIWEAILGIV
+605 NGVAVWE
-618 DSILGFIDRIT
+618 SILKIIDDVLAGIDKMSQ
-629 EATANWAAQLNFEP
+629 ATADWASGLNFEP
-643 LMESIRNVLQ
+643 LVTAFNNFMAALEPVVDLIMNGLAWAWENVLLPLASWTIEEAVP
-653 AIKNLA
+653 AIL
-659 DSLGDVLGDLYENV
+659 
-673 VLPMLTW
+673 
-680 VIQTGLPGL
+680 
-689 INLLANVIQFL
+689 NLLAAALQAVYKVVSALAPILQTIWSIIKPIVQFIGFSVI
-700 SEHKTLLALLTDAVI
+700 SIIKGLTDTITKLGDAI
-715 GFVAAFKIA
+715 SFV
-724 SIIQQLA
+724 LNL
-731 SMAAAIGK
+731 IGK
-739 IVSGISPLTA
+739 IGSGIGSGISSL
-749 VLALVITLTV
+749 VGALGGGL
-759 GIISAWSNLTPLER
+759 S
-773 ATTVIYGIVAAVAA
+773 
-787 LAVAIGAVTG
+787 
-797 AAGAIAAA
+797 
-805 AALAIGIGMV
+805 
-815 YKNINAASKRSSASS
+815 
-830 ASAYSLGNGNRPV
+830 
-843 AFSMNDVPALANG
+843 AFSLDSPTAAYALDIPALANG

-871 QKSGVNVETP
+871 QKSGVNIETP

-918 TGPYNT
+918 TGPYNS

-929 RGVSLVAGGA
+929 RGVSLVTGGA

>member
-34 AVDKQAAKVQKLA
+34 AVDKQAAKVHKLA

-58 KGTKMQADLAATEKE
+58 KGIKMQADLAATEKE

-78 ARLDEVNA
+78 TRLDEVNA

-91 QSDYNTKLKQAATG
+91 QSDYSTKLKQAATG

-126 DKLGEALRNADDK
+126 DRLGEALRNADAK

-165 NLANETTQLD
+165 NLANETTQLE

-190 FVSQTNSKMAKLKRV
+190 FASQTNSKMAKLKRV
-205 IAGLGAGLKT
+205 IASLGVGLKT
-215 SVGSLQNSLGGKLG
+215 SVGSLQNSLGSKLG
-229 AAIDKLKAKF
+229 AAIDKLKSKF

-272 FFNLISKALTAMA
+272 FFNLISKALTAMT

-316 YESIIPWLNKL
+316 YESIIPLLNKL

-404 TDYSAAKNQTPQWL
+404 TDYSAAQNQTPQWL
-418 TDFWKVFQDSWA
+418 TDFWKVFQESWA

-455 QSFMKIW
+455 QSFMAIW

-518 IITSIGQAFIN
+518 IITSIGQAFIA
-529 AWNSG
+529 AWNDG
-534 NAGQA
+534 NAGQI
-539 MLQAIMT
+539 MLQSIMT
-546 AITNVV
+546 LITTVVQAINAIGQAFLAAWNDGNAGQTMINSLIQMITAVV
-552 SFVNSI
+552 NLVNSI
-558 GQAFLTAWND
+558 GQAFIAAWSD

-575 MGHIISI
+575 FSNILSII
-582 VTNIANAIGN
+582 TNIENAIKSLAEN
-592 ISQRLQEA
+592 LQSA
-600 WEKNN
+600 WEYNG
-605 NGVQIWEAILGIV
+605 NGVAVWE
-618 DSILGFIDRIT
+618 SILKIIDDVLAGIDKMSQ
-629 EATANWAAQLNFEP
+629 ATADWASGLNFEP
-643 LMESIRNVLQ
+643 LVTAFNNFMAALEPVVDLIVNGLAWAWENVLLPLASWTIEEAAPAILNLLAAALQ
-653 AIKNLA
+653 AIYKVVSALA
-659 DSLGDVLGDLYENV
+659 PILQTIWSIIKPIVQFIGFSVISIIEGLTDTITKLGDAISFVLN
-673 VLPMLTW
+673 
-680 VIQTGLPGL
+680 L
-689 INLLANVIQFL
+689 I
-700 SEHKTLLALLTDAVI
+700 SKI
-715 GFVAAFKIA
+715 G
-724 SIIQQLA
+724 SG
-731 SMAAAIGK
+731 IG
-739 IVSGISPLTA
+739 SGISSLVGALGGGLSAFSMDSPTA
-749 VLALVITLTV
+749 
-759 GIISAWSNLTPLER
+759 
-773 ATTVIYGIVAAVAA
+773 
-787 LAVAIGAVTG
+787 
-797 AAGAIAAA
+797 
-805 AALAIGIGMV
+805 
-815 YKNINAASKRSSASS
+815 
-830 ASAYSLGNGNRPV
+830 AYSL
-843 AFSMNDVPALANG
+843 DIPALANG

-918 TGPYNT
+918 TGPYNS

-929 RGVSLVAGGA
+929 RGVSLVTGGA

>member
-58 KGTKMQADLAATEKE
+58 KGIKMQADLAATEKE

-165 NLANETTQLD
+165 SLANETTQLE

-215 SVGSLQNSLGGKLG
+215 SVGSLQNFLGGKLG

-239 SNFGRSSQKSM
+239 ANFGRSSQKSM

-387 QKLTNKTTT
+387 QKLTNNSNNTT
-396 DPSTPKFD
+396 DPSAPKFD
-404 TDYSAAKNQTPQWL
+404 TDYSAVKNQTPQWL

-455 QSFMKIW
+455 QSFMAIW

-475 LLLQTIFNLITAIAT
+475 LLLQTIFDLITVIAT
-490 AFTNAWNANNTGE
+490 AFTNAWNTNNTGE

-518 IITSIGQAFIN
+518 IITSIGQAFIA
-529 AWNSG
+529 AWNDG
-534 NAGQA
+534 NAGQI
-539 MLQAIMT
+539 MLQSIMT
-546 AITNVV
+546 LITTVVQAISAIGQAFLAAWNDGNAGQTMINTLIQMITAVV
-552 SFVNSI
+552 NLVNSI
-558 GQAFLTAWND
+558 GQAFIATWTD

-575 MGHIISI
+575 FSNILSII
-582 VTNIANAIGN
+582 TNIENTIKSLAEN
-592 ISQRLQEA
+592 LQSA
-600 WEKNN
+600 WEYNG
-605 NGVQIWEAILGIV
+605 NGVAVWE
-618 DSILGFIDRIT
+618 SILKIIDDVLAGIDKMSQ
-629 EATANWAAQLNFEP
+629 ATADWASGLNFEP
-643 LMESIRNVLQ
+643 LVTAFNNFMAALEPVVDLIMNGLAWAWENVLLP
-653 AIKNLA
+653 LA
-659 DSLGDVLGDLYENV
+659 SWTIEEAAPAVL
-673 VLPMLTW
+673 
-680 VIQTGLPGL
+680 
-689 INLLANVIQFL
+689 NLLAAALQAVYKVVSALAPILQTIWSIIKPIVQFIGFSVI
-700 SEHKTLLALLTDAVI
+700 SIIKGLTDTITKLGDALSFVI
-715 GFVAAFKIA
+715 NLISKIG
-724 SIIQQLA
+724 SG
-731 SMAAAIGK
+731 IG
-739 IVSGISPLTA
+739 SGISSL
-749 VLALVITLTV
+749 VGALGGGL
-759 GIISAWSNLTPLER
+759 S
-773 ATTVIYGIVAAVAA
+773 
-787 LAVAIGAVTG
+787 
-797 AAGAIAAA
+797 
-805 AALAIGIGMV
+805 
-815 YKNINAASKRSSASS
+815 
-830 ASAYSLGNGNRPV
+830 
-843 AFSMNDVPALANG
+843 AFSLDSPTAAYALDIPALANG

-918 TGPYNT
+918 TGPYNS

-929 RGVSLVAGGA
+929 RGVSLVTGGA